1 MLKEFRILRMHKISI
16 STKIKYT
23 KEQEKKK
30 KCTKE
35 YKNLTGKFSL
45 LVKKQT

>member
-23 KEQEKKK
+23 KEQKKK

>member
-30 KCTKE
+30 SVP
-35 YKNLTGKFSL
+35 KN
-45 LVKKQT
+45 KKT

>member
-30 KCTKE
+30 KVYQRIQKLNW
-35 YKNLTGKFSL
+35 KIQFTG
-45 LVKKQT
+45 